1 MNEEFINQM
10 SDFIK
15 ESINNKDQ
23 NKVKLFYKAI
33 TFWFFNNPYMEYYN
47 VLSILSSNINASYCC
62 TLAKWRVKAKQ
73 INPNHKSIVIPMA
86 GSKAYTT
93 YIPHIKNNQ
102 FQWRMVKVFDYSQI
116 ANFPKG
122 FSIESRIQKSEELG
136 NEIISID
143 EYIKE
148 IEGIDT
154 FFDDYLNVYEN
165 QLKKYSPERK
175 KYIIDIIIYGL
186 IQSRVYEN
194 EEQINFDTNIIE
206 DNYLD
211 FMHDVYLVLNGF
223 PKYLYEKI
231 EEFKKEVIT
240 SQKNEKIL
248 QRADRNIKERIDDVK
263 ERMMVI

>member
-1 MNEEFINQM
+1 M
-10 SDFIK
+10 
-15 ESINNKDQ
+15 
-23 NKVKLFYKAI
+23 
-33 TFWFFNNPYMEYYN
+33 
-47 VLSILSSNINASYCC
+47 
-62 TLAKWRVKAKQ
+62 
-73 INPNHKSIVIPMA
+73 
-86 GSKAYTT
+86 
-93 YIPHIKNNQ
+93 
-102 FQWRMVKVFDYSQI
+102 
-116 ANFPKG
+116 
-122 FSIESRIQKSEELG
+122 
-136 NEIISID
+136 
-143 EYIKE
+143 
-148 IEGIDT
+148 
-154 FFDDYLNVYEN
+154 YEN